1 MQIFDSY
8 IEAAQYLKPRNKEK
22 YYTALI
28 DYLYY
33 GIEPSVT
40 GEVAAVITSNWPTI
54 EESRRK
60 IVNGRK
66 GGRGNKAGGEN
77 AESKTPDSEKAKHA
91 NPGKLD
97 GENHESKTPDS
108 GKTKGNSKGNKKEI
122 NKFISKEEPSAFQ
135 KPTVEEVRLHCDEM
149 GYTFDPEEF
158 VATYE
163 ATGWM
168 AGKSPIVDWRAK
180 CVSWQKRERPPARSP
195 DPVLPPAVMKCP
207 TCGENSW
214 PISDG
219 RHECPRCGEWSS

>member
-77 AESKTPDSEKAKHA
+77 PESKTPDSWKAKPA

-97 GENHESKTPDS
+97 GENPESKTPDS
-108 GKTKGNSKGNKKEI
+108 GKTKGNSKGNSRKEGGSNEPPKKAGG
-122 NKFISKEEPSAFQ
+122 FV
-135 KPTVEEVRLHCDEM
+135 KPTVEEVSAYIAER
-149 GYTFDPEEF
+149 GYTFSAEEF
-158 VATYE
+158 VAFYE
-163 ATGWM
+163 SNGWKV
-168 AGKSPIVDWRAK
+168 GKNPMK
-180 CVSWQKRERPPARSP
+180 SWQAACVTWQSKRRPQERR
-195 DPVLPPAVMKCP
+195 AVSFND
-207 TCGENSW
+207 EYSAL
-214 PISDG
+214 
-219 RHECPRCGEWSS
+219 

>member
-8 IEAAQYLKPRNKEK
+8 IEAGQNMKPRDRERF
-22 YYTALI
+22 YTAVI
-28 DYLYY
+28 EYLYY
-33 GIEPSVT
+33 GKKPSVN
-40 GEVAAVITSNWPTI
+40 GEPKSVLTAIWPTL
-54 EESRRK
+54 EESRK
-60 IVNGRK
+60 KVVNGRK

-77 AESKTPDSEKAKHA
+77 AESKMPDSEKAKPV

-97 GENHESKTPDS
+97 GENPESKTPDS

-122 NKFISKEEPSAFQ
+122 NKFISKEEALAFQ
-135 KPTVEEVRLHCDEM
+135 KPTVEDVRTHCDEM

-168 AGKSPIVDWRAK
+168 AGKSPIVDWMAK

-207 TCGENSW
+207 TCGETSW
-214 PISDG
+214 PIGNG
-219 RHECPRCGEWSS
+219 RHECPRCGEWSQ